1 MSNSTDV
8 FLYFFRESVKSMQEA
23 LVNVT
28 HVAKNGKPDAQSMT
42 DWVDISCKY
51 FFIFT
56 RKQSKF
62 PSPSLLQSLHFNS
75 SSGVELEYGHRRH
88 SELVLRDSVPSA
100 YPDLES
106 YYWHYK

>member
-1 MSNSTDV
+1 
-8 FLYFFRESVKSMQEA
+8 MQEA

-28 HVAKNGKPDAQSMT
+28 HVAKNGKPDAQSIT

-56 RKQSKF
+56 RKQCEF
-62 PSPSLLQSLHFNS
+62 PPPSLLQSLHFNS
-75 SSGVELEYGHRRH
+75 SYGVELKYGHRRP
-88 SELVLRDSVPSA
+88 SELVLWDSVPSA